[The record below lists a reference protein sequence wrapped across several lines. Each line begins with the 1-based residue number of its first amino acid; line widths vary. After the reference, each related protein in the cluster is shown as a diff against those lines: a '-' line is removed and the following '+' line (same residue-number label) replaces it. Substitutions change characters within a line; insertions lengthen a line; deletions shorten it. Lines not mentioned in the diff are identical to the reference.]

1 MYRFKPSAG
10 LLPVMPGARLYSVDP
25 FSMSLDDDEIYAEG
39 IIVTED
45 SIMVLIDGE
54 PYELGEGLF
63 LSREEAL
70 KWIERNKRTTI
81 LDHLL
86 GAFSTAMDRLS
97 GTNHRLPERSV
108 T

>member
-25 FSMSLDDDEIYAEG
+25 FSMSLDDEELYAEG

-70 KWIERNKRTTI
+70 KWIERNKQTTI

-86 GAFSTAMDRLS
+86 GAFSTVLDRLS

>member
-25 FSMSLDDDEIYAEG
+25 FSMSLDDEELYAEG

-86 GAFSTAMDRLS
+86 GAFSTVLDRLS

>member
-1 MYRFKPSAG
+1 MYQFKPSPN
-10 LLPVMPGARLYSVDP
+10 LLPVMPGTRLYSVDP
-25 FSMSLDDDEIYAEG
+25 FSMTLDDDEIYAEG
-39 IIVTED
+39 VVVTED
-45 SIMVLIDGE
+45 SIMVLLDGE
-54 PYELGEGLF
+54 AYELGEGLF

-70 KWIERNKRTTI
+70 KWINDNRKASI

-86 GAFSTAMDRLS
+86 GAFSTVLDRLS

>member
-25 FSMSLDDDEIYAEG
+25 FSMSLDDEKLYAEG

-86 GAFSTAMDRLS
+86 GAFSTVLDRLS
-97 GTNHRLPERSV
+97 STNHRLPERSV

>member
-39 IIVTED
+39 VVVTED

-70 KWIERNKRTTI
+70 KWIEKNRKETV
-81 LDHLL
+81 LDRLL
-86 GAFSTAMDRLS
+86 GTFSTVLDKFSCVAPQIPTTRA
-97 GTNHRLPERSV
+97 T
-108 T
+108 

>member
-25 FSMSLDDDEIYAEG
+25 FSMSLDDEKLYAEG
-39 IIVTED
+39 VVVTED

-86 GAFSTAMDRLS
+86 GAFSTVLDRLS